1 LHEGIGSQ
9 LTVECL
15 DTNVQWQL
23 GEVGPKLTSLDVA
36 TGDIAMNAMVK
47 TIRGTHP
54 ASLQVNDGSI
64 MNTLPE
70 MPGLREA
77 VENLLGN
84 VCRFNRP
91 VGRVRILL
99 EASPECIELTVE
111 RDRMINCS
119 DDNRFVVQLPAIRE
133 NAVRGGLTA
142 WKLRRVLQFITENLD
157 RPITVEEIAA
167 IARQSESHFHRSFK
181 RSLGTTVHLYVMSRR
196 IEMAQQL
203 MINTSEPLSRIA
215 LACGMCDQS
224 HLTRW
229 FTRLSGESPN
239 QWRRSRMD
247 SEETANVAPG
257 SSFGVAR
264 GRGYHLLQIAPPHDC
279 IIEKRCHEFQNQT
292 SI

>member
-1 LHEGIGSQ
+1 
-9 LTVECL
+9 
-15 DTNVQWQL
+15 
-23 GEVGPKLTSLDVA
+23 
-36 TGDIAMNAMVK
+36 
-47 TIRGTHP
+47 
-54 ASLQVNDGSI
+54 

-70 MPGLREA
+70 VPGLRQA
-77 VENLLGN
+77 VTNLLDN
-84 VCRFNRP
+84 VCQFTRP
-91 VGRVRILL
+91 VGRMCILL
-99 EASPECIELTVE
+99 EASAECVELTVE
-111 RDRMINCS
+111 QDRSIDCS
-119 DDNRFVVQLPAIRE
+119 GNKRFVVRLPATLG
-133 NAVRGGLTA
+133 NTARGGLTA
-142 WKLRRVLQFITENLD
+142 WKLRRVLQFINENLD
-157 RPITVEEIAA
+157 RPIMVEEIAA

-229 FTRLSGESPN
+229 FTRLTGESPN

-264 GRGYHLLQIAPPHDC
+264 RRDYHLLRIAPPHDC
-279 IIEKRCHEFQNQT
+279 IIEKRSHEFQNQT